1 MATAPLTR
9 GRARSRLW
17 HSTLWSVFRFELGIQ
32 RREPATVLYALVFLL
47 LTFAFVSSG
56 TVELVRDRGTLP
68 KLSSLAI
75 ALSMSGLT
83 AFGQVITTMI
93 TASALLRDRAW
104 RTDQLVFTTSVDLRV
119 WLVGRWL
126 AACTVMIVV
135 YSALVS
141 GVMLGALAPWVERDV
156 SLGTV
161 LVRALWPW
169 VTLTLPTTLAI
180 ATVLTAVAAR
190 TQRLLAVLA
199 AALLLLFL
207 WQGCE
212 AVWQANARFLQAP
225 NRLVLASAMLD
236 PFGTVALQV
245 VTASW
250 SDVDRAT
257 RLVPWLGLV
266 GASRVVWLAIAG
278 AIGVVM
284 LRWRSEAPRLDDT
297 TRRVA
302 SPPATPE
309 RAHPTLAA
317 LAVSIHARAT
327 PTVAAGPP
335 IPHARAARTL
345 PARTTALHSVALFTL
360 RWLWRDNGWRVIA
373 ALGVLNVFVHA
384 VTQPMSPVADPR
396 TVVAIVQEHA
406 RLFLILLATV
416 YAGELLWRDHDER
429 VVELVHSAPLRT
441 AVLVGG
447 RVVGIALAQLA
458 LVAALLAAAWTGI
471 AVRGSLV
478 APWTVAGIGA
488 LWILVPFIQ
497 WTLLSLCL
505 HVVVQHKVI
514 AHLLLIAGW
523 VLAVA
528 LDANGATSPWM
539 RFADPPTLLTG
550 TPLPLSEALWRAAW
564 WFAVSAALLALTV
577 HRWRRVTS
585 RR

>member
-1 MATAPLTR
+1 MATLPLKR
-9 GRARSRLW
+9 GRGRTGLW
-17 HSTLWSVFRFELGIQ
+17 RNTLWSVVRFELGIQ

-56 TVELVRDRGTLP
+56 AVELVRDRGALP

-93 TASALLRDRAW
+93 TAGALLRDRAW
-104 RTDQLVFTTSVDLRV
+104 RVDQLVFTTPVDVRV

-156 SLGTV
+156 SLGNV

-169 VTLTLPTTLAI
+169 VTLTLPTTLAV
-180 ATVLTAVAAR
+180 ATLLTAVAAR
-190 TQRLLAVLA
+190 TQRLVAVLA

-212 AVWQANARFLQAP
+212 AVWQANARLLQAP
-225 NRLVLASAMLD
+225 NRLVLASALLD

-245 VTASW
+245 VTATW
-250 SDVDRAT
+250 SDADRAT

-266 GASRVVWLAIAG
+266 GASRVVWLVIAG
-278 AIGVVM
+278 AIGGLMV
-284 LRWRSEAPRLDDT
+284 RSRSAVPRIA
-297 TRRVA
+297 VA
-302 SPPATPE
+302 T
-309 RAHPTLAA
+309 RAHASETPAPAQRTLAA
-317 LAVSIHARAT
+317 RSVSA
-327 PTVAAGPP
+327 
-335 IPHARAARTL
+335 HARAAATIAAG
-345 PARTTALHSVALFTL
+345 ARIPDARAARMLTARATALHSVALFTL

-373 ALGVLNVFVHA
+373 ALGVLNVLVHA
-384 VTQPMSPVADPR
+384 VTQPPSPVADPR

-406 RLFLILLATV
+406 RLFLILLATI

-429 VVELVHSAPLRT
+429 VVELVHSAPVPT
-441 AVLVGG
+441 TVLVGG

-458 LVAALLAAAWTGI
+458 LVAGLLAAAWTGS
-471 AVRGSLV
+471 AARGGLV

-488 LWILVPFIQ
+488 LWIFVPFVQ

-528 LDANGATSPWM
+528 LDANGATSPWL
-539 RFADPPTLLTG
+539 RFADPPPLLPG
-550 TPLPLSEALWRAAW
+550 NALPLGEALWRAAW
-564 WFAVSAALLALTV
+564 WSTVSAALLTLTV
-577 HRWRRVTS
+577 RRWRLVTS